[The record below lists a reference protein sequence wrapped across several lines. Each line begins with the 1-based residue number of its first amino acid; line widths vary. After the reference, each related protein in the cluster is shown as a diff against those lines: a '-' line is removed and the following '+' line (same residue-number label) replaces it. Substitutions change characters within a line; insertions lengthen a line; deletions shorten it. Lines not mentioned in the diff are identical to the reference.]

1 MEALDENENWGISR
15 LCIFPGSYRFLVRLR
30 TITREIIGAVNRHSF
45 AIGRETARI
54 VAGEPTPR
62 LHDGETGI
70 DGSRSKDPGNA
81 IESLE

>member
-45 AIGRETARI
+45 AIGRER
-54 VAGEPTPR
+54 PR
-62 LHDGETGI
+62 ESWQANQLHVSMME
-70 DGSRSKDPGNA
+70 RQV
-81 IESLE
+81 